1 MVFSRAFCF
10 DLIIKGDKAAREACA
25 EISPF
30 FGLVGR
36 TDLLF
41 YLLHFTKV
49 FGLTGQDKPC
59 TCRSGSKLFVTHQVV
74 LGHFNR

>member
-10 DLIIKGDKAAREACA
+10 DLIIKGDKAARDACA

-36 TDLLF
+36 TDRHVF
-41 YLLHFTKV
+41 IGEEIFT
-49 FGLTGQDKPC
+49 LD
-59 TCRSGSKLFVTHQVV
+59 
-74 LGHFNR
+74 

>member
-10 DLIIKGDKAAREACA
+10 DLIIKGDKAARDACA

-36 TDLLF
+36 TDIF
-41 YLLHFTKV
+41 HWTHFKI
-49 FGLTGQDKPC
+49 C
-59 TCRSGSKLFVTHQVV
+59 FVQSVT
-74 LGHFNR
+74 L

>member
-10 DLIIKGDKAAREACA
+10 DLIIKGDKAARDACA

-36 TDLLF
+36 TANVITRDAS
-41 YLLHFTKV
+41 YGKWRMMDIPV
-49 FGLTGQDKPC
+49 LTLS
-59 TCRSGSKLFVTHQVV
+59 T
-74 LGHFNR
+74 LGKFSADDI

>member
-10 DLIIKGDKAAREACA
+10 DLIIKGDKAARDACA

-36 TDLLF
+36 TDMI
-41 YLLHFTKV
+41 V
-49 FGLTGQDKPC
+49 IDQ
-59 TCRSGSKLFVTHQVV
+59 
-74 LGHFNR
+74 

>member
-10 DLIIKGDKAAREACA
+10 DLIIKGDKAARDACA

-36 TDLLF
+36 TDCSILERA
-41 YLLHFTKV
+41 Y
-49 FGLTGQDKPC
+49 DA
-59 TCRSGSKLFVTHQVV
+59 
-74 LGHFNR
+74 NA

>member
-10 DLIIKGDKAAREACA
+10 DLIIKGDKAATDACA

-36 TDLLF
+36 TEF
-41 YLLHFTKV
+41 
-49 FGLTGQDKPC
+49 PII
-59 TCRSGSKLFVTHQVV
+59 
-74 LGHFNR
+74 

>member
-30 FGLVGR
+30 FGLVVR
-36 TDLLF
+36 TEMALRLRV
-41 YLLHFTKV
+41 FTVHV
-49 FGLTGQDKPC
+49 F
-59 TCRSGSKLFVTHQVV
+59 
-74 LGHFNR
+74 